1 MKNPFNQENLANLNC
16 VAKIDP
22 HHLFKTHVKR
32 AYWSF
37 DQDIISLSSP
47 SHQLIYYP
55 SFLPFLNKKI
65 HTESISFFL
74 LHTPFLSL
82 QNPNS
87 IAFTPFLPTFEI
99 WRSKPP
105 SMLCHHQSSQ
115 RSKIKATIPSNLEI
129 WRSKPPL
136 KIEATIKA
144 LKEKEARCHFNH
156 IFVSVF

>member
-1 MKNPFNQENLANLNC
+1 MKNPFNLENLANLNC
-16 VAKIDP
+16 VVKIDP

-37 DQDIISLSSP
+37 DQAIISLSSQ

-105 SMLCHHQSSQ
+105 SKL
-115 RSKIKATIPSNLEI
+115 SKKRKLGVILITSLFLFFRERKLMF
-129 WRSKPPL
+129 W
-136 KIEATIKA
+136 
-144 LKEKEARCHFNH
+144 KER
-156 IFVSVF
+156 